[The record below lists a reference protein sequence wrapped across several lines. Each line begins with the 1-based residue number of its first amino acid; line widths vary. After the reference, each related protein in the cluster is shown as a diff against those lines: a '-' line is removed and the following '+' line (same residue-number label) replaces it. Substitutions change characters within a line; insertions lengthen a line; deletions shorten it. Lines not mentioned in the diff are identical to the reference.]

1 MEDSVLTMDAKALML
16 VLVIKLYFCYC
27 KYCTSVSH
35 RYMGYNF
42 WNYVYYNFEHIS
54 KYIIGFLLS
63 EKGMINEDKEG
74 WHEPCNLWA
83 LGFLLCRQRER
94 ERQERMQMSR
104 MWSPRMWMSQPC
116 PLRARGAVTTSLAV
130 STLGIQILVFKY
142 SVIKTSIPWTDCRA
156 GAGKLQG
163 EPRISSYTGE

>member
-94 ERQERMQMSR
+94 ETGKDADEQDVISQDVDVPALSTEG
-104 MWSPRMWMSQPC
+104 PRGSDN
-116 PLRARGAVTTSLAV
+116 LTS
-130 STLGIQILVFKY
+130 SEHTWHPNFGF
-142 SVIKTSIPWTDCRA
+142 
-156 GAGKLQG
+156 
-163 EPRISSYTGE
+163 